1 LLHRPSWCGHCASI
15 DRPAAPGL
23 GGYGGP
29 ARHSAVALSAS
40 AALDCW
46 YGAGAALPVLM
57 LPRTVTSMSWTTPS
71 RPPAEPDGGV
81 VVQNDCLLAILV
93 PSGRRGAVAR
103 RPRPHRAPGTG
114 STLPT
119 RGVLE
124 PRRSFV
130 RSRSLGAPCRCPTA
144 RPPEPEVGEAV
155 FNEGAAPVACATP
168 GWRGREVASLDRLAT
183 FPHRPLAAI
192 ARLRSGGYAGHVS

>member
-1 LLHRPSWCGHCASI
+1 VPASIGRQHLAWAVTAVLLGIAQWPCRLPPPSTAGTGPGRLCRSWCS
-15 DRPAAPGL
+15 P
-23 GGYGGP
+23 
-29 ARHSAVALSAS
+29 
-40 AALDCW
+40 W
-46 YGAGAALPVLM
+46 
-57 LPRTVTSMSWTTPS
+57 TVTSMSWTTPR

-130 RSRSLGAPCRCPTA
+130 RSRSLGAPCLCPTA

-168 GWRGREVASLDRLAT
+168 GWRGREVASSDRLAT